1 MKQFSVILPLM
12 NEEQVFDKLYSR
24 VKKTMDSF
32 GASYEIIF
40 VDDGSKDL
48 TSELICKYGK
58 KDHNVIGVKLSR
70 NFGQDNAIIA
80 GLEVSSGKDIVLL
93 DGDLQD
99 PPEKI
104 LNLVEKKNEG
114 YDVVYG
120 IKTDRKEGLLI
131 TCLTSLFYQFMFFL
145 SGIRMP
151 KNVGTFSVFSRQVG
165 EAILQFPESNKFF
178 SGLRHHVGFK
188 QTGVYYK
195 REKRTQGK
203 SKSFIEL
210 TRMAMNSIFSSYSMF
225 PMRLIICFVSIVA
238 ISTVFLFLIGIYQVI
253 EGYVIINLSSFYQP
267 LIILI
272 IGVVLLIL
280 VMIAEVVG
288 RIDAQVKQ
296 RPDFVVES
304 IMQNGV
310 SVKGSAAFSQK

>member
-1 MKQFSVILPLM
+1 MKQFSVILPLV
-12 NEEQVFDKLYSR
+12 NEEKVFEELYSR

-32 GASYEIIF
+32 GTSYEIIF

-48 TSELICKYGK
+48 TSELIFRYGK
-58 KDHNVIGVKLSR
+58 KDHNVVGVKLSR

-80 GLEVSSGKDIVLL
+80 GLKVSSGQDIVLL

-104 LNLVEKKNEG
+104 LNLVDKKNEG

-120 IKTDRKEGLLI
+120 INTDRKEGLLI
-131 TCLTSLFYQFMFFL
+131 TGLTSLFYQFMFFL
-145 SGIRMP
+145 SGTSMP
-151 KNVGTFSVFSRQVG
+151 RNVGTFSVFSRQVG
-165 EAILQFPESNKFF
+165 EAILQFAESNKFF

-195 REKRTQGK
+195 REKRTRGK
-203 SKSFIEL
+203 SKSFVEL
-210 TRMAMNSIFSSYSMF
+210 TRMAMNSIFSFYSMF
-225 PMRLIICFVSIVA
+225 PMRLVICFVLIVA
-238 ISTVFLFLIGIYQVI
+238 ISTVFLFLIGIYQAI
-253 EGYVIINLSSFYQP
+253 EGYVIIDLSAYYQP

-280 VMIAEVVG
+280 IMIAEVVG

-304 IMQNGV
+304 IIQNGV
-310 SVKGSAAFSQK
+310 VVEGSPAFSQK